1 VTQLAQVTQLSPA
14 TKAVVSYH
22 GSGRVDSLTLIRGR
36 QAFVLD
42 GREAERL
49 KVALETRVAVEAE

>member
-1 VTQLAQVTQLSPA
+1 VSAAEVTQFSAA
-14 TKAVVSYH
+14 TKAVVAFH

-49 KVALETRVAVEAE
+49 KVALETRVAEVTE